1 MFPKST
7 KTLVAAIAVAFVLAA
22 TPSPASAGADDLSTA
37 RAATAKFHDLDTAI
51 AAGYGILVRDSAG
64 ITCIDSPGVGV
75 MGIHYAN
82 GLALGDAVLDPA
94 KPEALVY
101 QPIGN
106 GKLRLVAA
114 EYIVFQG
121 AWEMAGNTV
130 GPRLFG
136 QPLKLILAGNRYGLP
151 PFYEIHAW
159 IWQHNPSGMFKD
171 WNPSGSCANLTS

>member
-1 MFPKST
+1 MFPRST

-37 RAATAKFHDLDTAI
+37 SAATAKFHQVEAAI
-51 AAGYGILVRDSAG
+51 ADGYGILVRDLAG
-64 ITCIDSPGVGV
+64 ITCITSPGVGV

-94 KPEALVY
+94 RPEALVY
-101 QPIGN
+101 QPLPN

-121 AWEMAGNTV
+121 AWLTAGNSSA
-130 GPRLFG
+130 PRLFD
-136 QPLKLILAGNRYGLP
+136 QPLKLIPMPNRYGLP

-159 IWQHNPSGMFKD
+159 IWQHNPDGMFKD
-171 WNPSGSCANLTS
+171 WNPSGSCANST

>member
-1 MFPKST
+1 MFAKST
-7 KTLVAAIAVAFVLAA
+7 KTLITAVAVAFVLSV

-37 RAATAKFHDLDTAI
+37 RAATAQFHEVDVAT
-51 AAGYGILVRDSAG
+51 AAGYGILVRDLAG

-101 QPIGN
+101 QPLPN

-121 AWEMAGNTV
+121 AWLMAGKTARPKPLCQ
-130 GPRLFG
+130 PR
-136 QPLKLILAGNRYGLP
+136 QPLPPWERRRLP
-151 PFYEIHAW
+151 PLFT
-159 IWQHNPSGMFKD
+159 N
-171 WNPSGSCANLTS
+171 

>member
-1 MFPKST
+1 MFAKST
-7 KTLVAAIAVAFVLAA
+7 KTLVGVAAIAIVLLA
-22 TPSPASAGADDLSTA
+22 TPSPANAGAADLSTA
-37 RAATAKFHDLDTAI
+37 RAATAGFHQVDAAN
-51 AAGYGILVRDSAG
+51 AAGYGILVRDLAG
-64 ITCIDSPGVGV
+64 LTCIDSPGVGV

-101 QPIGN
+101 QPLPN

-121 AWEMAGNTV
+121 AWLEAGNTS
-130 GPRLFG
+130 GPTLFG
-136 QPLKLILAGNRYGLP
+136 QPLKLIPMGNRYGLP

-171 WNPSGSCANLTS
+171 WNPSGSCAN